1 MKTKKA
7 AKGKAARGI
16 RNLPAKKLTG
26 KQARGVKGGI
36 GMAFAKVSVEYKPQK
51 AD

>member
-1 MKTKKA
+1 MRNKKA
-7 AKGKAARGI
+7 AKVKAARGI
-16 RNLPAKKLTG
+16 RNLPAKTLTA

-36 GMAFAKVSVEYKPQK
+36 SMAFAKVNVEYKPQK